1 MIKLFDFDDMIGKS
15 IVALEQNEDML
26 RDLQEQYQYV
36 LADEHQD
43 VNGSQNRILELLAL
57 AVKSGQMHEIEQR
70 ASEVKEEYGTT
81 SALLALEIAV
91 QEILGVD

>member
-1 MIKLFDFDDMIGKS
+1 MSDSVAKYHELVEEGK
-15 IVALEQNEDML
+15 IDITLNPEEVRE
-26 RDLQEQYQYV
+26 
-36 LADEHQD
+36 
-43 VNGSQNRILELLAL
+43 NRILELLAL

>member
-1 MIKLFDFDDMIGKS
+1 
-15 IVALEQNEDML
+15 
-26 RDLQEQYQYV
+26 
-36 LADEHQD
+36 
-43 VNGSQNRILELLAL
+43 
-57 AVKSGQMHEIEQR
+57 MHEIEQR